1 MLLAEIEAKVR
12 RIFTEITHPQY
23 RKTLSE
29 LAMYDRVTLED
40 NKIGIFVKTP
50 DEVKEYRVE
59 MDARIRRKLKDVPQT
74 YKIHINFDYDPSL
87 NKEVTVLN
95 LKKVK
100 HIIAVGSGKGGV
112 GKSTVSA
119 NLACALKA
127 KGFNVGLVD
136 TDVYGPSVGKMFGFE
151 GAVELRLHRR
161 DILAPVEK
169 HGIKLMSFSFMLHP
183 EQALIWRGP
192 LLNNAVHQLL
202 FEVEWGE
209 LDYLIVDLPPGTGD
223 VQLSLAQMTNLTG
236 AVVVSTPQSVAILD
250 AQRAITMFRQV
261 GVPVLGL
268 IENMAEFVCPKCGHV
283 SHIFSKDGVSKA
295 ADAAGYPVLGKVPL
309 MTEIMESGEEGLPV
323 VLKDPEGP
331 VAKAYSS
338 IADSLA
344 KICDELG
351 SPNEHFQKL

>member
-1 MLLAEIEAKVR
+1 MLIDELEAKLR

-29 LAMYDRVTLED
+29 LAMYDKATIDGE
-40 NKIGIFVKTP
+40 KIDIFVSTP
-50 DEVKEYRVE
+50 DEVKEYRIE
-59 MDARIRRKLKDVPQT
+59 MDARIRRKLQSIPPQ
-74 YKIHINFDYDPSL
+74 YKIHIHFNYDPDL

-119 NLACALKA
+119 NLAAALKS

-136 TDVYGPSVGKMFGFE
+136 TDVYGPSVGKLFGYD
-151 GAVELRLHRR
+151 GAVELTQHRR
-161 DILAPVEK
+161 GIIAPIIS

-202 FEVEWGE
+202 FEIEWGE

-236 AVVVSTPQSVAILD
+236 AIVVSTPQSVAILD

-261 GVPVLGL
+261 GVPVIGL
-268 IENMAEFVCPKCGHV
+268 IENMSEFICPKCGHV
-283 SHIFSKDGVSKA
+283 SHIFSKAGVQKISEA
-295 ADAAGYPVLGKVPL
+295 ERFPLLGSVPL
-309 MTEIMESGEEGLPV
+309 MTEIMESGEAGLPI
-323 VLKDPEGP
+323 VLKEPQGA
-331 VAKAYSS
+331 VAQAYYK
-338 IADSLA
+338 IAESLV
-344 KICDELG
+344 KICDTLG
-351 SPNEHFQKL
+351 SPNENLK